1 MEEYEKMKLINER
14 DVEEHDLPGRYLK
27 WLISPALTGAK
38 HNSVC
43 VIRVLPGR
51 TVKPAHSHPEG
62 EEVIYI
68 IKGNGRVMVDGEI
81 HTVDEGTAVLFPVGS
96 VHMLQNSG
104 DVEMK
109 VICFFSPPA
118 DLSTYKFY
126 KDVEFPDR

>member
-1 MEEYEKMKLINER
+1 MKLINER
-14 DVEEHDLPGRYLK
+14 DAEEYDLPGRYLK

-43 VIRVLPGR
+43 VIRVLPGS

-68 IKGNGRVMVDGEI
+68 IKGSGIVMVDGAI
-81 HTVDEGTAVLFPVGS
+81 QPVDEGTAVLFPVGS

-104 DVEMK
+104 NVEMK

-126 KDVEFPDR
+126 EDVEFPDR

>member
-1 MEEYEKMKLINER
+1 MKLLNER
-14 DVEEHDLPGRYLK
+14 DAEEQDLPGRYLK
-27 WLISPALTGAK
+27 WLMSPALTGAK
-38 HNSVC
+38 YNSVC
-43 VIRVLPGR
+43 VIRVLPGH

-81 HTVDEGTAVLFPVGS
+81 QPVCEGTAVLFPEGS

-104 DVEMK
+104 EVEMK
-109 VICFFSPPA
+109 VICFFAPPA

-126 KDVEFPDR
+126 EDIEFPA